1 MQKVIKHVRYSTLT
15 KWWCIS
21 LVCISSFSLAQVEQT
36 DRFEVPV
43 NDFSSSYEVTSLKA
57 NGLLLHRLISVTGLN
72 EFEIIK
78 FDTAFKQSWR
88 GSIPL
93 ENDFRIVHKKMFENN
108 FYVFARGNSYYD
120 FLLLQIDQETGS
132 YTQYKMRNYIPFVPT
147 EFQINS
153 KLAIV
158 GGYYNNVPIVVL
170 FDFELLRLKVLPGL
184 FSEIGELAQ
193 IKVHADN
200 TFDILL
206 CARYYN
212 REKTIWIK
220 SYTPEGDFITQKV
233 LPTNGNKSL
242 LFGRINQSV
251 DEMKIVAGVYGNRNS
266 EYSKGIF
273 IASIDPFGESQ
284 VKYYNFADLENF
296 FSYMKVKRQ
305 RRIKDRIEKRKMKG
319 KENRFNYRL
328 LVHEL
333 IPYKNQFIL
342 LGEAFYPKYK
352 SIDRSGFFSRPGYGF
367 AGNSEL
373 IFDGY
378 RYTHATILAFDALGK
393 LQWDNTFEINDVKT
407 FNLEQFVKLKT
418 DKDRITLLYLFDNKL
433 RSKVISGNNVIEN
446 KYTEPIKTLLAGDV
460 VNDDLTL
467 LNKLE
472 YWYDDYLYAYGIQ
485 NLTNTNQ
492 IGGQSERSVFFI
504 NKLKCK

>member
-1 MQKVIKHVRYSTLT
+1 
-15 KWWCIS
+15 
-21 LVCISSFSLAQVEQT
+21 LAQIEQT
-36 DRFEVPV
+36 NRLEVSI
-43 NDFSSSYEVTSLKA
+43 NNYSSNYEVTSLQT
-57 NGLLLHRLISVTGLN
+57 NGLLLHRLSSTTVLN

-88 GSIPL
+88 GVIPL
-93 ENDFRIVHKKMFENN
+93 EADFKITHKKMFKNN
-108 FYVFARGNSYYD
+108 FYVFAKGNSYYD
-120 FLLLQIDQETGS
+120 FLLLQIDQETGK

-153 KLAIV
+153 KLAII

-170 FDFELLRLKVLPGL
+170 FDFESLRLKVLPGL

-233 LPTNGNKSL
+233 LPTYGNKSL

-319 KENRFNYRL
+319 KESRFNYRL

-352 SIDRSGFFSRPGYGF
+352 SVDRSGFFSRPGYGY
-367 AGNSEL
+367 AGSTEL

-378 RYTHATILAFDALGK
+378 RYTHATILAFDPLGK

-407 FNLEQFVKLKT
+407 FNLDQFVKLKT

-446 KYTEPIKTLLAGDV
+446 KYTEPIKTLQEGDV
-460 VNDDLTL
+460 VTDDLTL

-472 YWYDDYLYAYGIQ
+472 YWYGDYLYAYGIQ

-504 NKLKCK
+504 NKLKCR